1 MRRHP
6 LVPFASFHSRRATG
20 IVLNSETPPARSVSD
35 GGGSGFHRHGCASPM
50 GEARFAKPHG
60 GPSMRFPSISEIA
73 RSCARHP
80 WRVIAARVIVLVA
93 AGFSASGLGDAL
105 TTSTNFTGKLE
116 SQKGAELLEHRLRG
130 PQPVSE
136 TVIVRSD
143 TD

>member
-1 MRRHP
+1 
-6 LVPFASFHSRRATG
+6 
-20 IVLNSETPPARSVSD
+20 
-35 GGGSGFHRHGCASPM
+35 
-50 GEARFAKPHG
+50 
-60 GPSMRFPSISEIA
+60 MRFPSISEIA

-130 PQPVSE
+130 PQPVTE

-143 TD
+143 TYTVDQPEFRAKVEEVENDLRTMTGLVKSVTT

>member
-1 MRRHP
+1 MAVDRG
-6 LVPFASFHSRRATG
+6 AIGT
-20 IVLNSETPPARSVSD
+20 
-35 GGGSGFHRHGCASPM
+35 GCASPT
-50 GEARFAKPHG
+50 GEARFALPHG
-60 GPSMRFPSISEIA
+60 GPSTSFPSISDIA

-80 WRVIAARVIVLVA
+80 WRVIAAWVIVLVA

-130 PQPVSE
+130 PQPVTE

-143 TD
+143 TYTVDQPEFRAKVEEVENDLRTMTGVVKSVTT